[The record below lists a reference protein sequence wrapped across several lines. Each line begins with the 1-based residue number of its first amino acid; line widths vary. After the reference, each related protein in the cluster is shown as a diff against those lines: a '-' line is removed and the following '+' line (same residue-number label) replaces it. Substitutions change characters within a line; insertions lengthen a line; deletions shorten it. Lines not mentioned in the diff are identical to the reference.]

1 MQPTIVDPVNHLH
14 TLLANRQGRVM
25 LGIAGPP
32 GSGKSTLALQLAT
45 RVSAVMGT
53 PIAVALGMDGFHL
66 SKAQLRQM
74 PDPELAFARRGA
86 PWTFDAAGFVA
97 RLHLLRRADS
107 VVPWPDFAH
116 EVGDPIE
123 DAMMVDPAVRLV
135 IVEGLYLLHDD
146 AGWQD
151 AQSVFDEVWYLNT
164 PFDVAIERLT
174 QRHMRAWNFSRAQAE
189 QRIAQSDGLNAELVR
204 QSGVRANYLVDSF
217 PDVSR
222 GGA

>member
-1 MQPTIVDPVNHLH
+1 MQPTIVDPVSHLH
-14 TLLANRQGRVM
+14 TLMTNRSGRVM

-32 GSGKSTLALQLAT
+32 GSGKSTLAAQLSE
-45 RVSAVMGT
+45 RVNAVCGNEVAM
-53 PIAVALGMDGFHL
+53 ALGMDGFHL

-97 RLHLLRRADS
+97 RLHLLRRADR
-107 VVPWPDFAH
+107 VVSWPDFAH

-151 AQSVFDEVWYLNT
+151 AQPVFDEVWYLNT

-217 PDVSR
+217 DETSL
-222 GGA
+222 

>member
-14 TLLANRQGRVM
+14 TLMTNRPGRVM

-32 GSGKSTLALQLAT
+32 GSGKSTLALQLAERINVANGAST
-45 RVSAVMGT
+45 
-53 PIAVALGMDGFHL
+53 AVALGMDGFHL
-66 SKAQLRQM
+66 RKAQLSQM

-97 RLHLLRRADS
+97 RLHLLRRAES

-123 DAMMVDPAVRLV
+123 DAIAVAPAVRLV
-135 IVEGLYLLHDD
+135 IVEGLYLLHDRD
-146 AGWQD
+146 GWQE
-151 AQSVFDEVWYLNT
+151 APAVFDEVWYLNT
-164 PFDVAIERLT
+164 PFDVAMERLT

-189 QRIAQSDGLNAELVR
+189 QRIR
-204 QSGVRANYLVDSF
+204 HSGVRANYLVDSF
-217 PDVSR
+217 PDVSLN
-222 GGA
+222 GS

>member
-1 MQPTIVDPVNHLH
+1 MQPIIHNPVAHLNA
-14 TLLANRQGRVM
+14 LLANRPGRVM
-25 LGIAGPP
+25 VGIAGPP
-32 GSGKSTLALQLAT
+32 GSGKSTLAAQLAT
-45 RVSAVMGT
+45 RVNAVTGT

-97 RLHLLRRADS
+97 RLNHLRRADS
-107 VVPWPDFAH
+107 VVRWPDFAH
-116 EVGDPIE
+116 EVGDPIA
-123 DAMMVDPAVRLV
+123 DALEVVPVVRLV

-146 AGWQD
+146 DGWQD
-151 AQSVFDEVWYLNT
+151 AQVVFDEVWYLHT
-164 PFDVAIERLT
+164 PFEMAMDRLT
-174 QRHMRAWNFSRAQAE
+174 QRHMRAWNFSRVQAE

-217 PDVSR
+217 PDVSLD
-222 GGA
+222 GS